1 MEVGDSGEEGLPY
14 KNDWGAGWKMSKNTM
29 KGTGIW
35 FNGCGSNGFLFQR
48 GTILN
53 VPVIFLLLYQGH
65 FLSVL
70 TL

>member
-1 MEVGDSGEEGLPY
+1 MEAGDSGEEGFPY
-14 KNDWGAGWKMSKNTM
+14 RNNRGAGWKMSKNTI
-29 KGTGIW
+29 KGTGIS
-35 FNGCGSNGFLFQR
+35 FVGCGSNGFLSLK